1 MNHDSVDSRDERVPE
16 KIGYLR
22 VASVNVDSGHTAT
35 EPSEQNA
42 DSKLTG
48 NFVKVQSRA
57 VAPSLQ
63 STLSINSYERYTM
76 VQEPYSLINRRDE
89 SSNSLKVTQ
98 RELDSSHNFDS

>member
-1 MNHDSVDSRDERVPE
+1 MILWDAIPVTYMLFVHHRTFKSMIRQMNHDSVDSRDERVPE

-48 NFVKVQSRA
+48 NFVKVQSRVA
-57 VAPSLQ
+57 APSLQ

-76 VQEPYSLINRRDE
+76 V
-89 SSNSLKVTQ
+89 
-98 RELDSSHNFDS
+98 